1 MGNFSTEERK
11 YVTSLGGENVACVV
25 FFLPYKI
32 ERYGCYND
40 LQAVIFGRGC
50 KTGAAVCTAQTYEQS
65 INVKKNT
72 KKTNI
77 FLSLWWCLAVTLRS
91 TGSWSSALVTLVSG
105 LRFVAGGFFK
115 VSQNKQP

>member
-1 MGNFSTEERK
+1 MLL
-11 YVTSLGGENVACVV
+11 VWGGKNVACVV

-50 KTGAAVCTAQTYEQS
+50 KSGAAVCTSQTYKQS
-65 INVKKNT
+65 INVKE
-72 KKTNI
+72 KKQTNI
-77 FLSLWWCLAVTLRS
+77 FLSFWWWLAVTLRS
-91 TGSWSSALVTLVSG
+91 TGSWSSALVALVSG

-115 VSQNKQP
+115 VSQNKQT